1 MRSSAFTFD
10 RFSNSAPQL
19 RQHFEDRLGQPKE
32 TRNDRFVWDFWH
44 VPDQYTL
51 VRTPAYHFFPDPL
64 YMKFHKELVEW
75 GRRNLGC
82 WDVTPPWLSYYIDG
96 CKQELHSDVPHGPWA
111 FVFSLSPKKIRYQG
125 GETLILRPQVLNY
138 WKNFGREQD
147 RERSSFIENV
157 KSPFNRL
164 TVFDPRYPHGVSEV
178 SGTMDPLQ
186 ARLVIHGWFTQ
197 PKTYTNGYLP
207 SKSTEKILNQAFSRV
222 EDCLAAHP
230 ALQGTVSLNLQV
242 TTSGSVKKAQF
253 LTNTLMTTEG
263 ETPQALHRELLK
275 IYGSL
280 QFASARGPTE
290 ITIPLIFR

>member
-1 MRSSAFTFD
+1 
-10 RFSNSAPQL
+10 
-19 RQHFEDRLGQPKE
+19 
-32 TRNDRFVWDFWH
+32 
-44 VPDQYTL
+44 
-51 VRTPAYHFFPDPL
+51 
-64 YMKFHKELVEW
+64 
-75 GRRNLGC
+75 
-82 WDVTPPWLSYYIDG
+82 
-96 CKQELHSDVPHGPWA
+96 
-111 FVFSLSPKKIRYQG
+111 
-125 GETLILRPQVLNY
+125 
-138 WKNFGREQD
+138 
-147 RERSSFIENV
+147 
-157 KSPFNRL
+157 
-164 TVFDPRYPHGVSEV
+164 
-178 SGTMDPLQ
+178 MDPLQ